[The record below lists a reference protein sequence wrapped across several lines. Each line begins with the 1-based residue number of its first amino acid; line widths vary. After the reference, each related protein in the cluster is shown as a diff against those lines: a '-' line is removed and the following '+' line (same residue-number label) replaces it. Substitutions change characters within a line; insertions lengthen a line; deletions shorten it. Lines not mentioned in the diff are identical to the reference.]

1 MNVVITGAAG
11 FLGSRLANALLAD
24 NSKISVARLVLID
37 LIQPSPYND
46 PRVTTLSVNLA
57 DPSAVDL
64 IIQPDCHILFHLAA
78 VLSGQA
84 EVDLD
89 LGLRVNF
96 DATRALVETARRRA
110 PNLRFVYTSTIGV
123 FGGNLPSV
131 ISDLTAV
138 TPENSYGSQKAM
150 CELLL
155 NDYARRGYVDSRI
168 VRLPTVSVR
177 AGTANRAVTSFASG
191 IIREPLNGKVSI
203 CPVGT
208 AQKLYLTSP
217 HTVVQNIIHAA
228 TIPAD
233 ALGSWRVVNLPGI
246 CVSVGEMIEA
256 LREVAGDQAASLVQF
271 EQDEM
276 IERMVASFPSQCDYS
291 RATSLGFAVDKHFI
305 DIIRYYI
312 QDDLN
317 ASN

>member
-24 NSKISVARLVLID
+24 NSKIPVARLVLID
-37 LIQPSPYND
+37 LNQPSPYND
-46 PRVTTLSVNLA
+46 PRVTALSVNLA
-57 DPSAVDL
+57 DPSAADL

-89 LGLRVNF
+89 LGLCVNF

-131 ISDLTAV
+131 INDLTAV

-177 AGTANRAVTSFASG
+177 AGAANRAVTSFASG

-217 HTVVQNIIHAA
+217 RTVVQNIIHAA
-228 TIPAD
+228 TIPEE
-233 ALGSWRVVNLPGI
+233 ALGSWRVINLPGI

-256 LREVAGDQAASLVQF
+256 LREVAGDQTASLVHF

-276 IERMVASFPSQCDYS
+276 IERIVASFPIQCDYS
-291 RATSLGFAVDKHFI
+291 RATSLGFTVDKNFI

-312 QDDLN
+312 RDDLN

>member
-11 FLGSRLANALLAD
+11 FLGSRLANALLAEH
-24 NSKISVARLVLID
+24 SKIPIARLVLID
-37 LIQPSPYND
+37 LKQPHPYSD

-57 DPSAVDL
+57 DPSAADL
-64 IIQPDCHILFHLAA
+64 IIEPDCHVLFHLAA

-89 LGLRVNF
+89 LGLRVNV
-96 DATRALVETARRRA
+96 DATRALIEAARRRA
-110 PNLRFVYTSTIGV
+110 PNLRFIFTSTIGV
-123 FGGNLPSV
+123 FGGTLPLV
-131 ISDLTAV
+131 IDDQTVV

-177 AGTANRAVTSFASG
+177 AGTPNEAVTSFASG
-191 IIREPLNGKVSI
+191 IIREPLNGKMSI
-203 CPVGT
+203 CPVRRT
-208 AQKLYLTSP
+208 QKLWLSSP

-228 TIPAD
+228 TIPAGE
-233 ALGSWRVVNLPGI
+233 LGSWRVVNLPGI

-256 LREVAGDQAASLVQF
+256 LWEVAGDRAASLVHF
-271 EQDEM
+271 DRDEM
-276 IERMVASFPSQCDYS
+276 IERIVASFPSQCDNS
-291 RATSLGFAVDKHFI
+291 RALRLGFAVDKSFI
-305 DIIRYYI
+305 DFIRYYI
-312 QDDLN
+312 RDDLN
-317 ASN
+317 PSK